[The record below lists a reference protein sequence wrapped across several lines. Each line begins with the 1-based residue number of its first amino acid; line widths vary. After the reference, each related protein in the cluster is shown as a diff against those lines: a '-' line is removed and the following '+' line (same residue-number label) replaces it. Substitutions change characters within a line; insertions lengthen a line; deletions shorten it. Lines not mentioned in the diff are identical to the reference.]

1 MRPSP
6 PRHRRKLTPRPSSS
20 TPCIPP
26 PTALTRARE
35 LALIK
40 EFITEIDATYPNVPI
55 VVAGEKNYNPLVMAE
70 TLTAIA
76 EFHHALTRSFDEED
90 VRCIIMSEAAGT
102 PPVVSPGIT
111 LLKKDM
117 VLYVTFFES
126 FLRKNRVAFA
136 ENFVTLPSVHA
147 TAEDAINIL
156 CEELRNLEAVYC
168 EEPDELASESKIAAA
183 AMPHVSGKKYGRRD
197 DAAVATMTAAM
208 RGGVDFFN
216 HPNYDFTGRPRR
228 VMVADGFESSN
239 REFARMLEI
248 YSDRLGSPGTRWRG
262 PFHNV
267 PEGMDVRM
275 DNPNARQDHR
285 AEAQSPVRR

>member
-1 MRPSP
+1 M
-6 PRHRRKLTPRPSSS
+6 
-20 TPCIPP
+20 
-26 PTALTRARE
+26 
-35 LALIK
+35 LIK
-40 EFITEIDATYPNVPI
+40 EFITEIDATYPDVPI

-76 EFHHALTRSFDEED
+76 EFHAALTRNYDEDD
-90 VRCIIMSEAAGT
+90 VRCTIMSEAAGT

-111 LLKKDM
+111 LQKRDM

-136 ENFVTLPSVHA
+136 ENFVTLSSVHPS
-147 TAEDAINIL
+147 AEDAIETL
-156 CEELRNLEAVYC
+156 CTELRNLEAVYN

-183 AMPHVSGKKYGRRD
+183 AVPHVSGKKYGRRD
-197 DAAVATMTAAM
+197 DAAIATMTAAM
-208 RGGVDFFN
+208 RGGVDFFS

-228 VMVADGFESSN
+228 VMVADGFESSS

-248 YSDRLGSPGTRWRG
+248 YTDRLGAPGTRWRG

-267 PEGMDVRM
+267 PDGMEVRR
-275 DNPNARQDHR
+275 DAPSTHEDRR
-285 AEAQSPVRR
+285 AEV